1 MPRPAG
7 VSPLGAPQGL
17 GVATSAL
24 KFDAGLRNHLLDQIE
39 AFIGTSPLLRVYSG
53 AVPDSIADPIVGTLL
68 AEIACPSDWMAGAT
82 GGVKELA
89 GSWTAAATAS
99 GQQSFFRMVDSGGT
113 ARIQG
118 TASGTGG
125 GGNLQLDSVTITS
138 GQTVAVT
145 VFSLTGGNA

>member
-7 VSPLGAPQGL
+7 VSPLGAPTGL
-17 GVATSAL
+17 GVSTSAL
-24 KFDAGLRNHLLDQIE
+24 KFDAGVRNHLLDQIE

-53 AVPDSIADPIVGTLL
+53 TVPASIADAIVGTLL
-68 AEIACPSDWMAGAT
+68 AEIACPSDWMAAAT
-82 GGVKELA
+82 GGVKEIA
-89 GSWTAAATAS
+89 GSWTVAAVAS
-99 GQQSFFRMVDSGGT
+99 GQQSFFRMLDSGGT

-125 GGNLQLDSVTITS
+125 GGNLQLDSVTITA

-145 VFSLTGGNA
+145 VFSLTGGNT

>member
-1 MPRPAG
+1 M
-7 VSPLGAPQGL
+7 
-17 GVATSAL
+17 
-24 KFDAGLRNHLLDQIE
+24 K
-39 AFIGTSPLLRVYSG
+39 
-53 AVPDSIADPIVGTLL
+53 
-68 AEIACPSDWMAGAT
+68 EI
-82 GGVKELA
+82 A
-89 GSWTAAATAS
+89 GSWTAAAIAT